1 MEVKKYENNLE
12 YITELHPIEKRECW
26 TLSDYITFLQEV
38 EKLGYGQYYLANSD
52 YETGDTWLYNR
63 RGDVGFLA
71 LHVKEDKD
79 VLRRTRS
86 LCYGA
91 SRIPYAY
98 TGKCL
103 KKHVGAWM
111 ELYKEGRNR
120 YPYFSDRYLVLK
132 RLRLG

>member
-26 TLSDYITFLQEV
+26 TLSDYIKFLQEV

-71 LHVKEDKD
+71 LHIKEDKD
-79 VLRRTRS
+79 LEDDCRFS
-86 LCYGA
+86 KEE
-91 SRIPYAY
+91 S
-98 TGKCL
+98 
-103 KKHVGAWM
+103 
-111 ELYKEGRNR
+111 ELLELNGRN
-120 YPYFSDRYLVLK
+120 YCFI
-132 RLRLG
+132 